1 MGSLIFTV
9 EVHHGGYFA
18 INPTRYVNGVVNHV
32 DDCDE
37 DMWSKLEAEDI
48 VRRLGYSKHKLL
60 WYRVPNRSLDEGLML
75 IGTDKDAMDMCRVVR
90 GHEQVEMY
98 VEHVIE
104 DVPDN
109 IVESL
114 PLPPPPVDT
123 PMNEFETPPND
134 MFDVNIDNDNGGG
147 VYYNTDSDE
156 SCINVEVP
164 HSDGSD
170 CEYDYE
176 AEMFDKQKED
186 KGGHDDF
193 EDELFGTDE
202 KEKEQPGQGR

>member
-32 DDCDE
+32 DDCHE
-37 DMWSKLEAEDI
+37 DMWSKHEAEDI

-60 WYRVPNRSLDEGLML
+60 WYRIPNRSLDEGLRL
-75 IGTDKDAMDMCRVVR
+75 IANDKDAMD
-90 GHEQVEMY
+90 
-98 VEHVIE
+98 IT
-104 DVPDN
+104 
-109 IVESL
+109 L
-114 PLPPPPVDT
+114 FTLTPPPLDT
-123 PMNEFETPPND
+123 PINEFETPPND

-156 SCINVEVP
+156 SCINVDVP
-164 HSDGSD
+164 RSDGSD

-176 AEMFDKQKED
+176 AEMFDKQKEV
-186 KGGHDDF
+186 KGGHDGY
-193 EDELFGTDE
+193 EDELFSTDE
-202 KEKEQPGQGR
+202 QEKEQPQGKADEDE